1 MRTLSNL
8 PLKYIH
14 TYIHTYLYNY
24 IYIYIY
30 RKSASRFS
38 SGTVLNTLTKT
49 KQYFSSHNIYIYI
62 YIYIYKTGFALF
74 YCDKFKDFSRIQIDF
89 SRTSNFTL
97 TLSFPRIQN
106 KSSFQST
113 CISHNVGSENF
124 ISRVLSRFPG
134 LSRTCSLF
142 PGLSSFSRTCSNL
155 NISAFNKLTFLENA
169 GQMLA

>member
-1 MRTLSNL
+1 MQKHAHIVQLTT
-8 PLKYIH
+8 KIH
-14 TYIHTYLYNY
+14 TYIHTYLY
-24 IYIYIY
+24 IYIGSLQVDFRVEQCSI
-30 RKSASRFS
+30 RWQ
-38 SGTVLNTLTKT
+38 
-49 KQYFSSHNIYIYI
+49 KQNNIFPLII